1 MKQIL
6 HKLLDVIFP
15 PRESELT
22 LRTHHPE
29 DTPLS
34 DTCFEGVFCCSEY
47 TNPIINAAIRENKF
61 YNNLHAQVILADCL
75 SRWVTKKNLE
85 AVCFIPVP
93 LGKKRLHQRGHNQ
106 VLSVLRQSNFQHT
119 EAVLERSVETVPQTT
134 LTRTERL
141 QNSQGVFSCDQA
153 AMKNISQRTIILLD
167 DVVTTGATLNE
178 ARATLAPH
186 LPPNTKLICVALA
199 H

>member
-22 LRTHHPE
+22 LRSYRPVNISPSTI
-29 DTPLS
+29 
-34 DTCFEGVFCCSEY
+34 CVEGIFCCAQY
-47 TNPIINAAIRENKF
+47 TNPIINAAVRENKF
-61 YNNLHAQVILADCL
+61 YNNSQAQVILADCL
-75 SRWVTKKNLE
+75 TRWIKEKNLDE
-85 AVCFIPVP
+85 ACFIPIP
-93 LGKKRLHQRGHNQ
+93 LGKKRLQERGHNQ
-106 VLSVLRQSNFQHT
+106 VLSVLRQSNFHYLHS
-119 EAVLERSVETVPQTT
+119 ALNRSVETVPQTT
-134 LTRTERL
+134 LSRTERL
-141 QNSQGVFSCDQA
+141 QNIKGIFSCDNTA
-153 AMKNISQRTIILLD
+153 VESISQRTVILLD